1 MCGDYWSF
9 IQNWPSP
16 LPPLALS
23 LKVAFSEVKSIYFRG
38 TTIIRWASLV
48 ARNRYI
54 AVLLLP
60 VLKPDIVITIKEFPY
75 AFSLFFGWVFFI
87 PASTSS
93 SKYACIWNTLKIAY
107 VSNIL
112 PSSSSRYSPNPIKTL
127 LIWIL
132 MMVSPYK
139 LAHVLVIH
147 KSRPKIAV
155 RRETNAAVVLSWL
168 YMYSSVV
175 AVSEPAT
182 VANDFLSHFDMICSS
197 LMEWLHKIKQQK

>member
-1 MCGDYWSF
+1 MSVVGCA
-9 IQNWPSP
+9 QP
-16 LPPLALS
+16 LPCCSSLYSSLTLLSQLKNSLMLS
-23 LKVAFSEVKSIYFRG
+23 LCFLGGY
-38 TTIIRWASLV
+38 
-48 ARNRYI
+48 
-54 AVLLLP
+54 
-60 VLKPDIVITIKEFPY
+60 
-75 AFSLFFGWVFFI
+75 FFI

-112 PSSSSRYSPNPIKTL
+112 PSSSSRYSPKPIKTL

-139 LAHVLVIH
+139 LAHVFVIH